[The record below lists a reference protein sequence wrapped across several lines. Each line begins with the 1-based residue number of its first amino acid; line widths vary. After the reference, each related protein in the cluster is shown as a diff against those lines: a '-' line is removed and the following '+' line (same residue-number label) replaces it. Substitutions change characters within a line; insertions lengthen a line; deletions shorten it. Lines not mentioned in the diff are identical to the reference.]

1 MLKSQIAPIPSYES
15 QPVHKPSS
23 SVNFITFN
31 QDGSCIAV
39 GNNKGYSIFTTNPFT
54 KCYDSPPGE
63 AIGIVEML
71 YSTSLVVVV
80 ALGEETGSSPRKLK
94 IINTKRGS
102 TICDLVF
109 PSTILKVKLTR
120 SRMIVL
126 LEEQI
131 YLYDISTMKLL
142 HTIETSPNMAG
153 ICAISADQG
162 STDTSN
168 SADNSGSIGSGPA
181 SGSGA
186 GSGSASMTSTDSTP
200 DAQSHSY
207 LAYPSPPKTAMHDS
221 LLVAGINTNG
231 GSHSKQ
237 NNIQSV
243 SNAPNRVGDVIIF
256 DTDSLQPLCV
266 IEAHKSALAA
276 ISLSSDGRLLA
287 TASDKGTIVR
297 VFSVSTGAKLY
308 QFRRG
313 TYPTKVYSVA
323 FSPDNRYVVT
333 TSASGTVHIFRLGED
348 ESLESKH
355 KRKRASRQHETIAEE
370 TSATQDLDD
379 EIEDDGDDSDVD
391 DVESLEVVP
400 SKQRKLSQGSSNS
413 YTSMNSG
420 ISGMSE
426 DGKEPK
432 IDPIVDHA
440 RLSVARM
447 IRRSSQ
453 TLGRKAA
460 QKMGDFLPS
469 KFASILEPTRHFASL
484 KIASASKDV
493 KSIAVLDSQVVHDM
507 VPQMFL
513 HSKDAAPASALDTQS
528 MTEMALLH
536 IFVVTSDGY
545 LYVYGLDPE
554 RGGDCILLQQ
564 HSFDI

>member
-1 MLKSQIAPIPSYES
+1 M
-15 QPVHKPSS
+15 
-23 SVNFITFN
+23 
-31 QDGSCIAV
+31 
-39 GNNKGYSIFTTNPFT
+39 
-54 KCYDSPPGE
+54 
-63 AIGIVEML
+63 
-71 YSTSLVVVV
+71 
-80 ALGEETGSSPRKLK
+80 
-94 IINTKRGS
+94 
-102 TICDLVF
+102 
-109 PSTILKVKLTR
+109 
-120 SRMIVL
+120 
-126 LEEQI
+126 
-131 YLYDISTMKLL
+131 
-142 HTIETSPNMAG
+142 
-153 ICAISADQG
+153 
-162 STDTSN
+162 
-168 SADNSGSIGSGPA
+168 
-181 SGSGA
+181 
-186 GSGSASMTSTDSTP
+186 
-200 DAQSHSY
+200 
-207 LAYPSPPKTAMHDS
+207 
-221 LLVAGINTNG
+221 
-231 GSHSKQ
+231 
-237 NNIQSV
+237 
-243 SNAPNRVGDVIIF
+243 
-256 DTDSLQPLCV
+256 
-266 IEAHKSALAA
+266 
-276 ISLSSDGRLLA
+276 
-287 TASDKGTIVR
+287 
-297 VFSVSTGAKLY
+297 
-308 QFRRG
+308 
-313 TYPTKVYSVA
+313 A

-513 HSKDAAPASALDTQS
+513 HSKDAAPASALDTQL

>member
-1 MLKSQIAPIPSYES
+1 MLKSQIAPIPSYEL
-15 QPVHKPSS
+15 QPVHRPSS
-23 SVNFITFN
+23 LVNFITFN

-39 GNNKGYSIFTTNPFT
+39 GNNKGYSIFSTNPFT
-54 KCYDSPPGE
+54 RCYDSPPGE

-80 ALGEETGSSPRKLK
+80 ALGEETGLSPRKLK

-153 ICAISADQG
+153 ICAVSA
-162 STDTSN
+162 TS
-168 SADNSGSIGSGPA
+168 SKETDNSGSGS
-181 SGSGA
+181 SI
-186 GSGSASMTSTDSTP
+186 TSTESTS
-200 DAQSHSY
+200 DVHSY

-231 GSHSKQ
+231 GQHSKQ

-256 DTDSLQPLCV
+256 DTDLLQPLCV

-297 VFSVSTGAKLY
+297 VFSVATGAKLY

-313 TYPTKVYSVA
+313 TYPTNVYLVA

-370 TSATQDLDD
+370 TSAAQDIDD

-391 DVESLEVVP
+391 DVESLEVLP

-420 ISGMSE
+420 ISGISGSE

-507 VPQMFL
+507 VPQMYL
-513 HSKDAAPASALDTQS
+513 HSKDAAPASSTDTQQL
-528 MTEMALLH
+528 TEMALLH

-564 HSFDI
+564 HSFDT